1 MGKFYPEEVK
11 NKALE
16 LNRLDEKTTYADVG
30 RDPEISPERIR
41 HWVWTCWPQSR
52 VAGRVSTDRRE
63 SR

>member
-30 RDPEISPERIR
+30 RDPEISPERSG
-41 HWVWTCWPQSR
+41 TGFGP
-52 VAGRVSTDRRE
+52 AGHSHGLPVG
-63 SR
+63 